1 MDGLARTQAFRRHAE
16 ADRFLARLEAVSA
29 TGTYTDPSLGRTP
42 LAEIVETWYAS
53 AAPSLKPKTR
63 ASYRG
68 LIDVRILPYLGRRQ
82 VASIRPSDVQKWVNE
97 LTAEGLSSSRVRQA
111 HIVLGMALD
120 TAVHDGVIARN
131 PSRRSG
137 VKLPKLERRQPVA
150 FQPEQVERIAQAC
163 PAPYDLLVRVLG
175 TTGLRWGEGVALR
188 RRSVDLLRRRL
199 IVTESLAEIGA
210 ELIFGPTK
218 SHAERSVPLTRSLVE
233 ALETHLDEHVGADV
247 DALVFKSEKRRPL
260 RYSNFRREVWNPAL
274 KRAQVPKVGLHV
286 LRHSAAAAMIRA
298 GASPKALQAILGH
311 QSAGFTLSVYGH
323 VFEHDMTELADRLE
337 EVVDAAKRPRPPA
350 GLS

>member
-1 MDGLARTQAFRRHAE
+1 VARTQAFRRHAE
-16 ADRFLARLEAVSA
+16 ADRFLARVEAARA
-29 TGTYTDPSLGRTP
+29 TGTYMDPTLGRTP
-42 LAEIVETWYAS
+42 LADIIETWYAS

-68 LIDVRILPYLGRRQ
+68 LIDVRILPYVGRRQ

-97 LTAEGLSSSRVRQA
+97 LVAEGLSSSRVRQA

-131 PSRRSG
+131 PARRSG

-150 FQPEQVERIAQAC
+150 LQPEEVERIAEAC
-163 PAPYDLLVRVLG
+163 PAPYDLLVRLLG
-175 TTGLRWGEGVALR
+175 TTGVRWGEAVALR
-188 RRSVDLLRRRL
+188 RRSVDMLGRRL
-199 IVTESLAEIGA
+199 VVAESLAEIGA

-218 SHAERSVPLTRSLVE
+218 SHAERSMPLTNSLTN
-233 ALETHLDEHVGADV
+233 ALEVHLDERVPADV
-247 DALVFKSEKRRPL
+247 DALLFTSEKGRPL

-274 KRAQVPKVGLHV
+274 KSAKVSKVGLHV

-298 GASPKALQAILGH
+298 GASPKALQVILGH

-323 VFEHDMTELADRLE
+323 VFEQDMTELAQRLE
-337 EVVDAAKRPRPPA
+337 MIMNPTRPR
-350 GLS
+350 GVS